1 MQTQAAQKGAD
12 GKPAVQI
19 QAQLARQPD
28 PEELDA
34 WYREHGLQPDKD
46 GIFAEMPYGAAPV
59 TREHILENV
68 AANALRHDVPN
79 LHPREYTN
87 RIMVYVGGAPSL
99 RDHLEDVKAKCED
112 DRYDVY
118 TSNATCA
125 FLLAKGIK
133 PNYHLILDPT
143 ERKVKDLEYEEK
155 VPLVLGLQ
163 CHPKL
168 FDRAKEKGVE
178 VHKFLA
184 ASVTGEDGK
193 SDKEVA
199 QAALTKE
206 DPQLMGIGGGSM
218 CGTRMIYFA
227 TAMGYRRLEYYGV
240 DGSVEV
246 KDGNIVKCYAYT
258 KPRGENILETEAGNG
273 RKFFTT
279 MSLARQGEELVLL
292 LDLMPGLDVE
302 IYGDSL
308 MSNQLALYKQARRRD
323 PWCITPEYL
332 AAQKEMHERYAT
344 QYGQTGNAHAPRVF
358 MAAAQVLRKVGKCS
372 VLDYGAG
379 KGILKK
385 AILQAFPEIP
395 GIEYLEYD
403 PCVPGIDSP
412 PKPAEIVF
420 CGDVMEHV
428 EPECVNTVIRH
439 IHDLTGQLA
448 IFSISLRPAAKTLED
463 GRNAHISLHGADW
476 WRSYLKKY
484 FCVAESYVDSV
495 RQELL
500 AVCVHF
506 PKEPG

>member
-1 MQTQAAQKGAD
+1 MQPTAEAEQDKKVQVVAQVAR
-12 GKPAVQI
+12 PA
-19 QAQLARQPD
+19 D

-59 TREHILENV
+59 TREHILEQV
-68 AANALRHDVPN
+68 AANARRHDVPN
-79 LHPREYTN
+79 LHPREYTDK
-87 RIMVYVGGAPSL
+87 IMVYIGGGPTL
-99 RDHLEDVKAKCED
+99 RDHLDEVKQKCED
-112 DRYDVY
+112 ERYDVY
-118 TSNATCA
+118 TSNATCK

-143 ERKVKDLEYEEK
+143 ERKVRDLDYPED
-155 VPLVLGLQ
+155 VALILGLQ
-163 CHPKL
+163 CHPGL
-168 FDRAKEKGVE
+168 FERAKEKGVQ

-193 SDKEVA
+193 SDKDAA
-199 QAALTKE
+199 QAAMTKD
-206 DPQLMGIGGGSM
+206 DPQMMGIGGGSM
-218 CGTRMIYFA
+218 CGTRMIYYA
-227 TAMGYRRLEYYGV
+227 VAMGYRRLEMYGV

-258 KPRGENILETEAGNG
+258 KPRGENILETTTGNG
-273 RKFFTT
+273 KKYHTT

-308 MSNQLALYKQARRRD
+308 MSNQLAIYKELRKPH

-332 AAQKEMHERYAT
+332 ETQRQMHGD
-344 QYGQTGNAHAPRVF
+344 YGDKYGMSGNEHAPRVF
-358 MAAAQVLRKVGKCS
+358 MAAAQVLRKVGTCR

-379 KGILKK
+379 KGLLKAAILK
-385 AILQAFPEIP
+385 AFPEVP
-395 GIEYLEYD
+395 GITYLEYD
-403 PCVPGIDSP
+403 PCVPGIDGP
-412 PKPAEIVF
+412 PAKAEVVF

-428 EPECVNTVIRH
+428 EPECVDTVLRH
-439 IHDLTGQLA
+439 IRDLAQHVA
-448 IFSISLRPAAKTLED
+448 IFVISLRAAGKTLPD

-484 FCVAESYVDSV
+484 FILVECAHDPIH
-495 RQELL
+495 QELIV
-500 AVCVHF
+500 VCVRL
-506 PKEPG
+506 P

>member
-1 MQTQAAQKGAD
+1 MQVGSTE
-12 GKPAVQI
+12 KPAVQI
-19 QAQLARQPD
+19 QAQLARPAD

-34 WYREHGLQPDKD
+34 WYREHGLTPDKD
-46 GIFAEMPYGAAPV
+46 GIFAEMPYGAGPV
-59 TREHILENV
+59 SREHILENV

-79 LHPREYTN
+79 LHPREYTPK
-87 RIMVYVGGAPSL
+87 IMVYVGGGPTL
-99 RDHLEDVKAKCED
+99 RDHLDEIKAKCED
-112 DRYDVY
+112 ERYDVY
-118 TSNATCA
+118 TSNATCK

-133 PNYHLILDPT
+133 PNFHLILDPT
-143 ERKVKDLEYEEK
+143 ERKVKDLDYEED
-155 VPLVLGLQ
+155 VPLILGLQ

-168 FDRAKEKGVE
+168 FDRAKEKGAQ

-193 SDKEVA
+193 SDKDVA
-199 QAALTKE
+199 QAALTKK

-218 CGTRMIYFA
+218 CGTRMIYYA

-258 KPRGENILETEAGNG
+258 KPRGENILETEAANG

-308 MSNQLALYKQARRRD
+308 MANQLAMYKEMKKPD

-332 AAQKEMHERYAT
+332 ELQKRMHEE
-344 QYGQTGNAHAPRVF
+344 YGVSYGKSGNNHAPRVF
-358 MAAAQVLRKVGKCS
+358 MAAAQVSRKVGSCR

-379 KGILKK
+379 KGHLTK
-385 AILQAFPEIP
+385 AILQAFPEVP
-395 GIEYLEYD
+395 GITYHEYD
-403 PCVPGIDSP
+403 PCVPGIDTP
-412 PKPAEIVF
+412 PAKADVVF

-428 EPECVNTVIRH
+428 EPECVATVLRH
-439 IHDLTGQLA
+439 IRDLTEHVA
-448 IFSISLRPAAKTLED
+448 IFVISLRPAGKTLAD

-484 FCVAESYVDSV
+484 FILAECATDPIN
-495 RQELL
+495 QEFI
-500 AVCVHF
+500 AVCVRL
-506 PKEPG
+506 PK